1 MLFQFKLR
9 PLDEVTPWGDDKP
22 NLHWFGLTDGWCWWE
37 AGSQELFR
45 SSQAWI
51 DHWVA
56 EYPKLGKELPYVDYQ
71 VVRPWEDLLD
81 QLPVILGPVPDDL
94 ADRIQD
100 KEAWQNLL
108 DKAQKWMEAQED
120 DPSLAAWD
128 LHHLAFGWWLGRK
141 WDAGYLRRPPLIW
154 LWTQGDILH
163 LKWDNLDVIEE
174 GIAVW
179 SATSGEIIMPVAAF
193 VEEVTSFHERLMAAM
208 AKRVDAVLSGV
219 LRPEI
224 TVDLD
229 WLVKEQEDRST
240 WLQNTLTMRRQ
251 NQNWEEVRAA
261 ISTIERMCYNNGV
274 EGL

>member
-1 MLFQFKLR
+1 M
-9 PLDEVTPWGDDKP
+9 DD
-22 NLHWFGLTDGWCWWE
+22 G
-37 AGSQELFR
+37 
-45 SSQAWI
+45 
-51 DHWVA
+51 V
-56 EYPKLGKELPYVDYQ
+56 
-71 VVRPWEDLLD
+71 
-81 QLPVILGPVPDDL
+81 PV
-94 ADRIQD
+94 
-100 KEAWQNLL
+100 
-108 DKAQKWMEAQED
+108 
-120 DPSLAAWD
+120 
-128 LHHLAFGWWLGRK
+128 
-141 WDAGYLRRPPLIW
+141 WDA
-154 LWTQGDILH
+154 TF
-163 LKWDNLDVIEE
+163 
-174 GIAVW
+174 
-179 SATSGEIIMPVAAF
+179 GEITMPVAAF